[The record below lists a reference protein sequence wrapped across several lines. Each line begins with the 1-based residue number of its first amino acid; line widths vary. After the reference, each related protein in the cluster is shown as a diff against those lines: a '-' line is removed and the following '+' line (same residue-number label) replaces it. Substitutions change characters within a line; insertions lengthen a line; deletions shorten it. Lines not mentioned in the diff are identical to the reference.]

1 MVLRPQ
7 RLVSYDLGLHYTRDR
22 VKDRSRVHLS
32 SWEYDLTLDDARLLT
47 ERIDMPL
54 LVNLHVLPGLALKAG
69 VQPSL
74 LLSAKMKYH
83 MTGSMVDFSNL
94 VGKHTSL
101 RRWLRCR
108 GWRWTKTRVRA

>member
-54 LVNLHVLPGLALKAG
+54 LVNLHVE
-69 VQPSL
+69 VS
-74 LLSAKMKYH
+74 Y
-83 MTGSMVDFSNL
+83 D
-94 VGKHTSL
+94 
-101 RRWLRCR
+101 WLHGRFFELGGQSIPR
-108 GWRWTKTRVRA
+108 